1 MKSGTIKN
9 RVIWVVG
16 AVVGLSICFLLC
28 RYAFFWLHGMK
39 QWPFALFVCGLI
51 TIIIGAI
58 FGGRKIMIC
67 TVIAYIF
74 GFMLGMLFNMDI
86 LDQGDGRLNNAW
98 IIWTISFAIIIFIG
112 VIWELVSR
120 RMKKKKASEAQEKH
134 YF

>member
-51 TIIIGAI
+51 AIIISAI
-58 FGGRKIMIC
+58 FDGRKIMIY
-67 TVIAYIF
+67 TVVAYIF
-74 GFMLGMLFNMDI
+74 GFMLGMLFNIDS
-86 LDQGDGRLNNAW
+86 LDQGGGRLNSTW
-98 IIWTISFAIIIFIG
+98 IIWTISFVMIIFIG
-112 VIWELVSR
+112 VIWDLVSS
-120 RMKKKKASEAQEKH
+120 RMEKKKAS
-134 YF
+134 